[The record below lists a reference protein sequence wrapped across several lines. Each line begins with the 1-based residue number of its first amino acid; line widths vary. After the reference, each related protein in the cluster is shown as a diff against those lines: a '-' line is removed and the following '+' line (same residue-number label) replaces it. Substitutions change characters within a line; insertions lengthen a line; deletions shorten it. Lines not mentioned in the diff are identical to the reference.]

1 MLVSR
6 GSCVLSFLTLELFM
20 DLKMGPLAQRIRLG
34 CISCFFSFL
43 LPGTKKWT
51 PGGRAKGRRGVEE
64 RGADLEGLERWRE
77 RRRRRKGAAAG
88 GGGYR
93 EKDIIV
99 LLKEEILEEEEEE
112 EGLGQRLW
120 TQRAS
125 SSHHTRTAN
134 THTQKVPIIGEALPH
149 FFGAGGQLSP
159 WGRQGLQ
166 FGGGIL
172 FFPLI
177 PSLINGATF
186 YFEDVGS
193 GDM

>member
-99 LLKEEILEEEEEE
+99 LLKEEILEEEEE
-112 EGLGQRLW
+112 GLGQRLW

-149 FFGAGGQLSP
+149 FFWGGRAAVPLGQT
-159 WGRQGLQ
+159 GITV
-166 FGGGIL
+166 FGGTL
-172 FFPLI
+172 FLPLI